1 MFAIILYHGIDSGE
15 RWDRSM
21 TPTDREYVLSRRL
34 FEEHIAYLS
43 TNAVTV
49 ASLRACRRLWTSEN
63 PSREAARTTSYSG
76 GWSAVAPTCSVTV
89 MRPVLP
95 GGGGPQTLRYAS
107 MPGFARFGAR
117 VRPEHLPQS
126 SCGG

>member
-49 ASLRACRRLWTSEN
+49 ASLRACRGASDDE
-63 PSREAARTTSYSG
+63 SAA
-76 GWSAVAPTCSVTV
+76 
-89 MRPVLP
+89 
-95 GGGGPQTLRYAS
+95 
-107 MPGFARFGAR
+107 
-117 VRPEHLPQS
+117 S
-126 SCGG
+126 SD